1 MSRPHR
7 IVRALVA
14 LWLVLLAGA
23 AACMNA
29 DEELLASIAANAAQ
43 IQTLESDFVQEKH
56 LSLFDEVL
64 RSQGRLQF
72 QREDRLR
79 WELLSPV
86 RTGFVL
92 NGGKGRRWH
101 ERTGTDDTFAIER
114 DPIMKIVA
122 GEFLAWVR
130 ADFDAIRKNY
140 AIRVLQ
146 ASPAL
151 LELTPRG
158 EFAQFVE
165 GIRIGFDPQNRHV
178 QSVELRAADGD
189 ATVIRFENTRVNEA
203 LGEGL
208 FDL

>member
-1 MSRPHR
+1 VSRPHR

-23 AACMNA
+23 AAGA
-29 DEELLASIAANAAQ
+29 DAELLASIAANAAQ

-56 LSLFDEVL
+56 LSIFDEVL
-64 RSQGRLQF
+64 RSRGRLQF
-72 QREDRLR
+72 QRQDKLR
-79 WELLSPV
+79 WELLTPV

-101 ERTGTDDTFAIER
+101 ERAGADATFAIER

-140 AIRVLQ
+140 DIRVLE
-146 ASPAL
+146 SRPAR

-158 EFAQFVE
+158 EFARFVE
-165 GIRIGFDPQNRHV
+165 GIRIGFDPENRHV
-178 QSVELRAADGD
+178 QSVELRSADGD
-189 ATVIRFENTRVNEA
+189 STVIRFENTRVNGA
-203 LGEGL
+203 LEEGL